1 MPSFSLDAWIRP
13 LSLHLEDGGDGG
25 GDGKEKGNRARILC
39 PTAFHRDR
47 VRERFLGPLTSSI
60 REELGRAVEIE
71 LVLCPPPP
79 EDQHS
84 AEKSAPPTR
93 PSKKP
98 QSAPVAAVR
107 RAPVSVPVPAP
118 PSPVPVQVELPYR
131 FDNFVVGD
139 CNALARE
146 ASLAVAKRTQHVNP
160 LFLWSEEPGRGKT
173 HLARAIVAEAQ
184 AVGNQRVLY
193 ASAET
198 FTNDFMTCIRDK
210 RMDRFKRRYREGCD
224 LLVVEDV
231 QFLEKKKA
239 TQLELFHTMTHLLDV
254 GAWVVMTG
262 NGLPVDLSGIDGRLR
277 SQMSAGLVAELEA
290 PDATVRRE
298 ILRRSAAAGGVR
310 LPEDCRELLVDRV
323 RGNLRDLEG
332 VLIQLVASASLLKR
346 PIDMELTQNALRKV
360 APAAREEKQL
370 DIPVVLEVVASFFK
384 TRAEALAARSR
395 RRDVLV
401 PRQLAM
407 YLCRR
412 YTGASV
418 AEIARVFGR
427 EHPSVRNACKRVERR
442 ILESAPAR
450 YQLEAL
456 CARLDKLARAD

>member
-13 LSLHLEDGGDGG
+13 LSLHLEDDGDGG
-25 GDGKEKGNRARILC
+25 ESGSGNGSRARILC

-47 VRERFLGPLTSSI
+47 VRERFLGPLASSI
-60 REELGRAVEIE
+60 REELGHAVEVE
-71 LVLCPPPP
+71 LVLCPALP
-79 EDQHS
+79 EERPS
-84 AEKSAPPTR
+84 AEESAPPTR
-93 PSKKP
+93 PAKQPKSSP
-98 QSAPVAAVR
+98 AAPVR
-107 RAPVSVPVPAP
+107 RAPVPAAVPATM
-118 PSPVPVQVELPYR
+118 SAAPVQVELPYR

-146 ASLAVAKRTQHVNP
+146 ASLAVARTTQHVNP

-184 AVGNQRVLY
+184 AAGSRRVLY

-198 FTNDFMTCIRDK
+198 FTNDFMSCIRDK

-231 QFLEKKKA
+231 QFLERKKA
-239 TQLELFHTMTHLLDV
+239 TQLELFHTMIHLLDV

-262 NGLPVDLSGIDGRLR
+262 NRLPVELSGIDARLQ

-298 ILRRSAAAGGVR
+298 ILRRSAASGGVR

-360 APAAREEKQL
+360 APMTREEKQL
-370 DIPVVLEVVASFFK
+370 EVAAVLDVVASFFK
-384 TRAEALAARSR
+384 TRVEALAARSR

-412 YTGASV
+412 YTDASV
-418 AEIARVFGR
+418 ADIARLFGR

-442 ILESAPAR
+442 IMESAPAR

-456 CARLDKLARAD
+456 CARLDKLARMD